1 VAIEADGPSH
11 MSRTTV
17 HSSSGGGKQ
26 RPVQLGATSLKRR
39 LLQGLGWRVVNVAY
53 DQWDDLPDVD
63 QKMRF
68 LKQRINAAVAE
79 QQSKQPSQ

>member
-1 VAIEADGPSH
+1 

-17 HSSSGGGKQ
+17 HSSSGSGKQ

-79 QQSKQPSQ
+79 QRSKQPSQ